1 MTVLVKDVRKAE
13 VTSYQTRISAAIDDL
28 KEMTLETQDLRK
40 LKTIEFNI
48 NKMRTGGNKQSE
60 DAARK
65 NRERSRMVYEKNR
78 EELNEKRRMKRKEIR
93 DRVRQG
99 GYSV

>member
-28 KEMTLETQDLRK
+28 KEMALETQDLRK

-78 EELNEKRRMKRKEIR
+78 AELNEKRRMK
-93 DRVRQG
+93 
-99 GYSV
+99 